1 MWSIVVREGGF
12 TVLLR
17 SSIFFG
23 PFNWIIYFLG
33 IGEFHLGK
41 VIVTCGGK
49 YLEESDVKNVLF
61 KNEIQ
66 FV

>member
-1 MWSIVVREGGF
+1 M
-12 TVLLR
+12 LR